1 MRSRGFTLLEMLVA
15 TLILGVAVAGVLS
28 NISLSLRTAA
38 RVTDYDRAALLA
50 RRKMS
55 ELLAGPRLPRFAF
68 AGGPLDPTTGLEGGW
83 SVRVEPFEAPTQ
95 AGPGTLVLDRV
106 VLTLWWKQGS
116 RTRRVELEAFRRS
129 LTSPLGTQP

>member
-1 MRSRGFTLLEMLVA
+1 MRTRGFTLLEMLVA

-50 RRKMS
+50 RRKMG

-68 AGGPLDPTTGLEGGW
+68 AGGPLDPATGLEGGW
-83 SVRVEPFEAPTQ
+83 SVRVEPFEAPAQ
-95 AGPGTLVLDRV
+95 AGPGSLVLDRV
-106 VLTLWWKQGS
+106 VLALWWKQGS

-129 LTSPLGTQP
+129 LTSPPETQP